1 MKNIHN
7 ISAGAGSGKT
17 TRLVEVITDLVSG
30 KKGEKCS
37 PERMILTTFT
47 KAAAKEF
54 KERSASRL
62 IEMGFLDE
70 AVTLDAAMI
79 GTIHSIAQT
88 YITRY
93 WYLCGISPD
102 VTTVPEDE
110 ARKMLDKS
118 LASVITDQ
126 ESFFHDYV
134 DIFSILKKGKE
145 KGRDYDFW
153 KKHLNQLSEAVMFEE
168 DKAGY
173 IKDLRERSVTLLKQV
188 FDLKRNTAILEE
200 AKLCAERYLVYCED
214 DSLYDRR
221 SQKKV
226 DGLKKLIGVILTD
239 GKESYPLA
247 QLKGMM
253 EVLKK
258 PFAVIARKKDE
269 YEEAVNEAHHAL
281 ADVVSRIMPE
291 EAEMIPKCAE
301 MLCDIAVAGVDS
313 YKKMKVEQGVMD
325 FNDMEVLFLEL
336 LGKKE
341 VLEDIRSSIDYL
353 FVDEFQDCNPVQ
365 IRIFEI
371 LSDNV
376 KQSWFVGDPK
386 QAIYGFR
393 GSNIELVNEFY
404 KHFPKDDVDKDSF
417 TGFKKDVNGLSS
429 EILGKSYRSHH
440 SLVNLANKVFT
451 KAFEADLEKD
461 KIELVPG
468 RKCDEST
475 LPTLHH
481 FILEGGNEQE
491 RSKALANGVTLLL
504 NGEYPYLK
512 DFKVDP
518 SDIAIL
524 VRGND
529 QAVAIATALTKNG
542 VPVSY
547 VDKEFKKSAEVA
559 LILAI
564 LRLVSGGSYRKSVA
578 ELYSLIDAMELK
590 SVLEKAKSKD
600 NGSFWGGLGGFVKS
614 VRHMSVLDCI
624 EAIVARFDLYNFV
637 SRWGNADVRRANID
651 LVRKVARQ
659 FDTNASSFAKASD
672 IAAFLL
678 MIDSYSPEQKFE
690 NGAGVKVLTYHKAK
704 GLQWPIVLM
713 DGLAGNLSSKI
724 TVSEIIGLNG
734 GFFFPR
740 MPEDAPWLI
749 AAVMAQCKVRE
760 LMEEAK
766 LKHIGEDRRLL
777 YVGLTR
783 AMDFAFTIGHAQK
796 GMAWLQRC
804 CPSAEKVDYMEVS
817 QGEYDIWG
825 VGEMSCCHQLTS
837 DEDMVYDEARVL
849 PIVVKDAGFSLP
861 EEAATKTYCEK
872 YQSPS
877 KYEDSEAIASASP
890 ESVMKYPRINIAHAG
905 LDDDEFGNCVHAIY
919 AVGTIPDKSRR
930 LAIAER
936 TLQAY
941 GLDAGGA
948 EALLVRFDDLC
959 DYLRET
965 YGAPERGVEHELPFT
980 YQDAEGR
987 VFNGDMDMVWKTK
1000 DRSVIVD
1007 YKTFSGS
1014 AEDALKACAGKYASQ
1029 MKIYRDALAAT
1040 GETVENVLILYP
1052 VIGMIVKIN

>member
-110 ARKMLDKS
+110 AGKMLDKS

-134 DIFSILKKGKE
+134 DIFSILKKGKG

-153 KKHLNQLSEAVMFEE
+153 KFHLNKLIETVMFEE
-168 DKAGY
+168 DKVRY
-173 IKDLRERSVTLLKQV
+173 IEGLRDRSVTLLKQV
-188 FDLKRNTAILEE
+188 FDLKRNASILEE
-200 AKLCAERYLVYCED
+200 AKLCAERYLVYCEN
-214 DSLYDRR
+214 DSLYGGN
-221 SQKKV
+221 SQNKV
-226 DGLKKLIGVILTD
+226 NKIKEVIGIVLSEKT
-239 GKESYPLA
+239 SYPLA
-247 QLKGMM
+247 QLKDMM
-253 EVLKK
+253 DVLKK

-291 EAEMIPKCAE
+291 EAELIPKCAE

-313 YKKMKVEQGVMD
+313 YRKMKVEQGVMD
-325 FNDMEVLFLEL
+325 FSDMEVLFLEL

-404 KHFPKDDVDKDSF
+404 MHFPKDDVDKDSF

-600 NGSFWGGLGGFVKS
+600 NGSFWGGLRGFVES

-659 FDTNASSFAKASD
+659 FDTNSSSFAKASD

-678 MIDSYSPEQKFE
+678 MIDSYSAEQKFE

-825 VGEMSCCHQLTS
+825 VGDMSCCHQLTS
-837 DEDMVYDEARVL
+837 DEDMVYDEARVP

-872 YQSPS
+872 CHIPS
-877 KYEDSEAIASASP
+877 KYKDSEAIASASP
-890 ESVMKYPRINIAHAG
+890 ETVKTYPRIKISHGN
-905 LDDDEFGNCVHAIY
+905 LEDNEFGDCVHAIY
-919 AVGTIPDKSRR
+919 AVGTHPDKTRR
-930 LAIAER
+930 LAAAQR

-941 GLDAGGA
+941 GLDSSNA
-948 EALLVRFDDLC
+948 EVLLARFDDLC

-1000 DRSVIVD
+1000 DRCVIVD
-1007 YKTFSGS
+1007 YKTFSGTS
-1014 AEDALKACAGKYASQ
+1014 ETALKECADEYASQ
-1029 MKIYRDALAAT
+1029 MKIYRDALDAA
-1040 GETVENVLILYP
+1040 GEKVASVLILYP
-1052 VIGMIVKIN
+1052 IIGLIVKVNQ